1 MLYSLKVLQEV
12 RMLRP
17 FGFLLFSALTLASCQ
32 HKKNSETAVQ
42 ETPVAGRP
50 IVAIVP
56 LIDHSDH
63 GLSWNVSDELTKG
76 LYAHLLEKHDLYL
89 THPEKIT
96 ATLKRLSR
104 ENDPFG
110 TNLAWVKRAFA
121 GNEFV
126 VFTELAK
133 HEEVP
138 QAGTDAAA
146 ELQIALRVRVI
157 DLRDQKPQVILQ
169 EIVRK
174 TEHVARPFTKA
185 HFTQV
190 PWGDE
195 LFEISPLG
203 MTHASITKELATRID
218 DYIQYAK

>member
-1 MLYSLKVLQEV
+1 
-12 RMLRP
+12 MLRRS
-17 FGFLLFSALTLASCQ
+17 GIFLLSILTLASCQ
-32 HKKNSETAVQ
+32 NKKDSETAVQ

-50 IVAIVP
+50 IVAVVP

-63 GLSWNVSDELTKG
+63 GLAWNVADELTKG
-76 LYAHLLEKHDLYL
+76 LYVSLLEKQDLYL
-89 THPEKIT
+89 MNHEKVSGL
-96 ATLKRLSR
+96 LKKLSR

-121 GNEFV
+121 GSEFV
-126 VFTELAK
+126 VFTELAQ

-138 QAGTDAAA
+138 LAAVDSAA

-157 DLRDQKPQVILQ
+157 DLRDQKPKVILQ
-169 EIVRK
+169 EVLRK

-185 HFTQV
+185 NFTQV

-203 MTHASITKELATRID
+203 MTHAQVTKELANRID
-218 DYIQYAK
+218 DYIHYTK